1 MVANAPAGL
10 ASGRKHFPSGTLVLL
25 AGSAVVAL
33 GCEIESLFISAGA
46 PVTAAVEGR
55 ISDCGAPVVGAVLVF
70 RVQQN
75 EPGQSRPV
83 DVEIRPATTSRDG
96 RYLVEVSPAFAV
108 PGPARIQ
115 LRTINGVSLELTGPN
130 LQFNLGS
137 PAQDT
142 LRFDADLR
150 VHLGTCLSG

>member
-10 ASGRKHFPSGTLVLL
+10 AGGGKHFPSGTAILL
-25 AGSAVVAL
+25 AGSALVAL

-46 PVTAAVEGR
+46 PVTGAVEGR
-55 ISDCGAPVVGAVLVF
+55 ITDCGAPVVGAVVVF
-70 RVQQN
+70 RVQQD

-83 DVEIRPATTSRDG
+83 DVEIRPATTGRDG
-96 RYLVEVSPAFAV
+96 RYQVEISPAFAV

-115 LRTINGVSLELTGPN
+115 LRTVNGVSLELTGPN
-130 LQFNLGS
+130 LQFTLGS
-137 PAQDT
+137 PPHDT

-150 VHLGTCLSG
+150 VHLGTCLSE